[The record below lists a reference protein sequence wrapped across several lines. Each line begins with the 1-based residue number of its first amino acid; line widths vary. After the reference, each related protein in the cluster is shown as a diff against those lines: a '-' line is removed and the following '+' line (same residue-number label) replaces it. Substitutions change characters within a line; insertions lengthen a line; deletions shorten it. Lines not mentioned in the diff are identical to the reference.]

1 MPNRQNELPGPEL
14 PVQAHT
20 LMLENRQ
27 TLVATGVTRV
37 ISCDETGA
45 ALETTQGNL
54 TIGGQKIQVGELS
67 VRTGEVRITGKID
80 FLQYAE
86 NRQTS
91 GGFFRRLF
99 G

>member
-1 MPNRQNELPGPEL
+1 MPARHEELLQGEI
-14 PVQAHT
+14 PVRAHT
-20 LMLENRQ
+20 LTLENRQ

-45 ALETTQGNL
+45 ALETTQGSL
-54 TIGGQKIQVGELS
+54 TIGGQGIQVGELS
-67 VRTGEVRITGKID
+67 VRSGEVHITGKIE

-86 NRQTS
+86 NRQTT
-91 GGFFRRLF
+91 GGFFKRLF